1 MPYFLC
7 TDKAKEV
14 IGGARDSFELLFDED
29 PEFKRLPLASREE
42 IKSFTP
48 RADQAVHDNLEIKLW
63 KLRMDLVNSAFDYK
77 SLVVPLPQEV
87 KSEENLRK
95 WLAEIRDASVNPPRD
110 LKLTPPLSIEVQRLK
125 GTEQSRGTARLTFPT
140 AGLRDLALGI
150 LKGAL
155 PPDLQEHC
163 KAEMFD
169 MKKGLREVQEVEEQL
184 GKLQVIEDARK
195 EELKRDPSG
204 EQSGLR
210 RVLSNEEALA
220 QLQQYVA
227 YEAMAER
234 RGTMH

>member
-14 IGGARDSFELLFDED
+14 IGGAKESFELLFDED
-29 PEFKRLPLASREE
+29 PEFKRLPLASRVE

-48 RADQAVHDNLEIKLW
+48 RADQAVHDNLQIKLW

-77 SLVVPLPQEV
+77 SLVVTLPREV
-87 KSEENLRK
+87 ESEEKLRG
-95 WLAEIRDASVNPPRD
+95 WLTTIRDASVNPPRD
-110 LKLTPPLSIEVQRLK
+110 LSVTRPLSIEVQRIE

-150 LKGAL
+150 LQGAG
-155 PPDLQEHC
+155 C
-163 KAEMFD
+163 IGCTAEMFD
-169 MKKGLREVQEVEEQL
+169 MKKGLLEVQEVEEQL
-184 GKLQVIEDARK
+184 RKLQDSEDTRK
-195 EELKRDPSG
+195 KELERDPSG
-204 EQSGLR
+204 ERSGLR

-220 QLQQYVA
+220 QLKQYVA